1 MSMFWIVK
9 IFSLI
14 ELLVVIAIIAI
25 LASLLMPALRSA
37 KETAR
42 QAICSGN
49 LRQVYTHSMNY
60 EQDYND
66 YIVPNGDA
74 VGAWDNW
81 DMQSYYRDLFFYLKS
96 WDSLHCP
103 TLVQLW
109 KKPYDGYGDFRS
121 MYTQNRFI
129 GSYLSGT
136 DGLPGYEKKGVK
148 VRNPSEKVFLFDGT
162 QIIQG
167 IVYGHAHSGGTI
179 TTTIYAPNETPAAP
193 GYPHNKK
200 GNFLF
205 RDSHVGAVKDGILT
219 NFDNFN
225 AHN

>member
-1 MSMFWIVK
+1 MMDLIK
-9 IFSLI
+9 KAFSLI

-49 LRQVYTHSMNY
+49 LKQLYIHSMNY

-81 DMQSYYRDLFFYLKS
+81 NFDPVSLDAILGYKS
-96 WDSLHCP
+96 WNSLHCQ
-103 TLVQLW
+103 TLMQLW
-109 KKPYDGYGDFRS
+109 KKPYDGYGNFRS
-121 MYTQNRFI
+121 MYTQNRFL
-129 GSYLSGT
+129 GSYNSTITGA
-136 DGLPGYEKKGVK
+136 DERYEKKGFK
-148 VRNPSEKVFLFDGT
+148 VRNPSRKVFFFDGT

-167 IVYGHAHSGGTI
+167 IVYGHAHAGGTI
-179 TTTIYAPNETPAAP
+179 TTVIAAPNETPSAP
-193 GYPHNKK
+193 SYPHNKK

-205 RDSHVGAVKDGILT
+205 RDSHVGAVKEGILT

>member
-1 MSMFWIVK
+1 MSMRSGPK
-9 IFSLI
+9 KFSLI

-42 QAICSGN
+42 QTICSGN
-49 LRQVYTHSMNY
+49 LKQVYAHSMNY

-66 YIVPNGDA
+66 CIVPNGDS

-81 DMQSYYRDLFFYLKS
+81 NFQSYYRDLFFDLKS
-96 WDSLHCP
+96 WDSFHCP
-103 TLVQLW
+103 SLKLQW
-109 KKPYDGYGDFRS
+109 KKPYNGYGDFRS

-136 DGLPGYEKKGVK
+136 DGLAGYQKKSFK
-148 VRNPSEKVFLFDGT
+148 VRNPSRKVFLFDGT

-179 TTTIYAPNETPAAP
+179 TTIISAPNETPSAP
-193 GYPHNKK
+193 SYPHNKK

-205 RDSHVGAVKDGILT
+205 RDAHLEAVKDGVLT
-219 NFDNFN
+219 NVDNFN
-225 AHN
+225 ADN